1 MLGYVEKLT
10 LTPSRVERE
19 DFDALREAGF
29 DDRAILQVVQITA
42 IFAYLNRVAD
52 GIGVGK
58 P

>member
-1 MLGYVEKLT
+1 MLGYAEKLT
-10 LTPSRVERE
+10 LTPARVTRE

-29 DDRAILQVVQITA
+29 DDRAVLQIVQITA
-42 IFAYLNRVAD
+42 MFAYLNRVAD